1 MTRDSYTLLRHQCD
15 AKGPKPGDISRNS
28 RIPLCPCKH
37 SSSPASG
44 CLFFRGSLIN
54 KFSPAL
60 KKYARKLETE
70 DAYYDLQVEFLDL
83 ILHLDCN
90 TLRKTGDGAMVQYLS
105 QSIYHAYIKLLRQLI
120 DNKMPNIS
128 TDDLTD
134 SMLYQS
140 CCIDSLKDFTLD
152 IPSTLLSPLEADAF
166 FQISILGYS
175 AAELAR
181 KEGVSRQSI
190 NQAKQKAILK
200 LRRYLQESG
209 QA

>member
-1 MTRDSYTLLRHQCD
+1 MIIDDVRSSQ
-15 AKGPKPGDISRNS
+15 KGDQQAV
-28 RIPLCPCKH
+28 LD
-37 SSSPASG
+37 
-44 CLFFRGSLIN
+44 LIN

-83 ILHLDCN
+83 ILNLDCSK
-90 TLRKTGDGAMVQYLS
+90 LRETGDGAMVQYLS

-181 KEGVSRQSI
+181 KKGVSRQSI
-190 NQAKQKAILK
+190 NQAKQRAILK
-200 LRRYLQESG
+200 LRHHIERSEQI
-209 QA
+209 

>member
-1 MTRDSYTLLRHQCD
+1 MIIDDIRSSQN
-15 AKGPKPGDISRNS
+15 GDQQAVLN
-28 RIPLCPCKH
+28 
-37 SSSPASG
+37 
-44 CLFFRGSLIN
+44 LIN

-83 ILHLDCN
+83 ILHLDCKK
-90 TLRKTGDGAMVQYLS
+90 LRETGDGAMVQYLS
-105 QSIYHAYIKLLRQLI
+105 HSIYHAYVKLLRQLI
-120 DNKMPNIS
+120 DNKMPSIS

-134 SMLYQS
+134 SILYQNY
-140 CCIDSLKDFTLD
+140 CTTSLKDFTLD
-152 IPSTLLSPLEADAF
+152 IPSTLLTPLEADAF

-181 KEGVSRQSI
+181 KKGVSRQNI
-190 NQAKQKAILK
+190 NQAKKRAILK
-200 LRRYLQESG
+200 LRHYIERSG

>member
-1 MTRDSYTLLRHQCD
+1 MIIDDVRSSQ
-15 AKGPKPGDISRNS
+15 KGDQQAV
-28 RIPLCPCKH
+28 LD
-37 SSSPASG
+37 
-44 CLFFRGSLIN
+44 LIN

-83 ILHLDCN
+83 ILHHDC
-90 TLRKTGDGAMVQYLS
+90 
-105 QSIYHAYIKLLRQLI
+105 IKLLRQLI